1 MVILRTAKQ
10 RIGAWTAGHVG
21 RGVLAVVRT
30 SGWAVSTCAYAL
42 GCLIAC
48 DGIGPLGAQATR
60 LLLIVCLGVFTA
72 FELSGQGGIFPLRR
86 LLVVPAFAAAGWAPS
101 ELLATAPVL
110 VALGA
115 ARSRSDPAVLWRLGG
130 LAAFVVLRK
139 AYLAFPAGWYAS
151 ERLAHLMSSLVSPF
165 VPWRVQL
172 GPSALGLPALAFFA
186 CMLFAGVPLLRQSRS
201 GRRSLAAAGV
211 ILALLYAIE
220 LAVRVRVLFLSSPN
234 MHTAWMANAVLY
246 ALMALCLWPLH
257 IVRDLGAPT
266 TDRARGTT
274 PAWAAW
280 VTAAAVVLFAVVLQ
294 RPVGSGGTVVI
305 LKDGAIPWGLPDPPY
320 AVGRLSDGKVGLI
333 EHYLKSI
340 GFRVKWHEGKITPSV
355 LRGAKVLLTI
365 NLNRRLDRQET
376 EAVWAFVR
384 RGGGLLVCGD
394 HTDYV
399 GLVGNY
405 GRLLERVGI
414 GFNFDSAVPI
424 AGAELWRA
432 ALEHRPSPLARDWS
446 PVEMSVSIGA
456 SLSVRPPA
464 VPLIVG
470 RYGFSDPGDRAQAA
484 TGCLGN
490 LAYDR
495 GERLGDVVLAAAAQY
510 GRGKVL
516 VFGDTSSFMNYS
528 LPSSYRFVG
537 AVFRWLADSRARVT
551 VPLAIYLLVAGLAVV
566 VVLSRRCAVWH
577 LAGALALMCVA
588 LPLGRPASVPMPDTR
603 MLAVVDVSHL
613 APLPLFPGPDSA
625 LAGMNRA
632 LMRRGYLPVVMPR
645 WDGRLVDRARLVILP
660 GPARDFSAVELADL
674 RQLSE
679 RGGHLLAC
687 IGTESSW
694 LTPSLLRYLGVQIEP
709 VPLGNADGKRVSNIS
724 YDVPLH
730 FVSAWPVYGA
740 GYRTV
745 YQAWGYPVVI
755 GGYRG
760 KGRVAVIGDSRF
772 PLGDNLEGDYSF
784 YEGNLWLFNTL
795 TEP

>member
-1 MVILRTAKQ
+1 MAILLRAKE
-10 RIGAWTAGHVG
+10 RIGARTAGHVG
-21 RGVLAVVRT
+21 PVVLAAAR
-30 SGWAVSTCAYAL
+30 SFGWAAGTCAYAL

-48 DGIGPLGAQATR
+48 DGIGPLGAQAAR

-72 FELSGQGGIFPLRR
+72 FELSGQGRAFPLRR
-86 LLVVPAFAAAGWAPS
+86 LLVILAFAAAGRAPS
-101 ELLATAPVL
+101 GLLATAPVL
-110 VALGA
+110 AALGV
-115 ARSRSDPAVLWRLGG
+115 ARGSSDPAAVWRLAG
-130 LAAFVVLRK
+130 LGAFIALRK
-139 AYLAFPAGWYAS
+139 AYLAFPGGWYAG
-151 ERLAHLMSSLVSPF
+151 ERLAHTVSSLVSPL

-172 GPSALGLPALAFFA
+172 GPSMLGVPALAFFA
-186 CMLFAGVPLLRQSRS
+186 CMLLAGVPLLRHSRS
-201 GRRSLAAAGV
+201 GRRGLAGAGFLL
-211 ILALLYAIE
+211 ILLYGIQ
-220 LAVRVRVLFLSSPN
+220 LAVRVRMPSVSSPN
-234 MHTAWMANAVLY
+234 LYTAWMANAVFY
-246 ALMALCLWPLH
+246 ALMALCLWPLYA
-257 IVRDLGAPT
+257 VRDLGASANE
-266 TDRARGTT
+266 RARGVT
-274 PAWAAW
+274 PAWTVWAA
-280 VTAAAVVLFAVVLQ
+280 AAAVVLLAVVLQ
-294 RPVGSGGTVVI
+294 RPAGAGGTVVI
-305 LKDGAIPWGLPDPPY
+305 LRDGAIPWGLPDPPY

-340 GFRVKWHEGKITPSV
+340 GFRVKWHEGKVTPSV
-355 LRGAKVLLTI
+355 LRGANVLLTM

-384 RGGGLLVCGD
+384 GGGGLLVCGD

-399 GLVGNY
+399 GLAGNY

-432 ALEHRPSPLARDWS
+432 ALEHRPSPVAGDWS

-456 SLSVRPPA
+456 SLSVKPPA

-470 RYGFSDPGDRAQAA
+470 RYGFSDPGDRTKPM

-495 GERLGDVVLAAAAQY
+495 GERLGDVVLAAGAQY

-537 AVFRWLADSRARVT
+537 AVFRWLADSRARV
-551 VPLAIYLLVAGLAVV
+551 VLPPAIYLLAAGLAVAV
-566 VVLSRRCAVWH
+566 FLGRRCAVWH
-577 LAGALALMCVA
+577 LAGAVA
-588 LPLGRPASVPMPDTR
+588 LTCAVLPLSRSASVPMPDTR

-632 LMRRGYLPVVMPR
+632 LMRRGYLPVVMPE
-645 WDGRLVDRARLVILP
+645 WDGRLVDRARLLVLP
-660 GPARDFSAVELADL
+660 GPARDFSAAELTDL
-674 RQLSE
+674 RRFSE

-687 IGTESSW
+687 IGAESSW
-694 LTPSLLRYLGVQIEP
+694 LTPSLLRYLGVQVEP
-709 VPLGNADGKRVSNIS
+709 VPLGSADGKRVSNIS

-740 GYRTV
+740 GYKTV
-745 YQAWGYPVVI
+745 YEAWGYPVVI

-760 KGRVAVIGDSRF
+760 KGRVAIIGDGRF
-772 PLGDNLEGDYSF
+772 LLGDNLEGDYSF